1 MSVVEIG
8 NSQWDSLFQ
17 SSERDSSTTSQTV
30 YEYKEDN
37 VTLLPGQTTFKFQ
50 TKDLDGFLV
59 PSESYLRLR
68 LQILDGGVAA
78 VANTRASFVSEI
90 AHIFDSAQYKINER
104 LVCRNDKCGQ
114 TALVKHLITDDPSWA
129 SSNGQMEFFYKD
141 VEVDG
146 ATDNTANNT
155 GFVKRWTRTNRGEVE
170 CIIPL
175 KALFGYLEEKS
186 AIRGVRHS
194 IEFTKTMDLGTCL
207 HRAGTNGAAAA
218 QLNIDFSILD
228 ASWFVPAVKP
238 SLDTLAMVEKELASG
253 SVAKKLFADWTTY
266 RSGLY
271 QAAETQPVWRI
282 TTQSSKPVMIAACFK
297 LAQRVS
303 TQRMNYARFD
313 NMRCTQV
320 ELRIN
325 SKVIP
330 EQSYDINFATE
341 RYSRQ
346 YFDMLLASGRNTNE
360 EGSPISYE
368 EFRQLYP
375 LFVFDL
381 SSQDEIFRNVK
392 STDIEIRARVDPAAY
407 IASLPVIPDTNVANL
422 VVSGNYYIEAVIV
435 SEREALIEGKS
446 GRVAVQL

>member
-37 VTLLPGQTTFKFQ
+37 VTLLANQTTFKFQ
-50 TKDLDGFLV
+50 TKDLDAFLV

-68 LQILDGGVAA
+68 LQILDGGVNAG
-78 VANTRASFVSEI
+78 ANTRGTFVSEI
-90 AHIFDSAQYKINER
+90 ANIFDSAQYKINEK

-114 TALVKHLITDDPSWA
+114 TALVKHLVYDDPSWLA
-129 SSNGQMEFFYKD
+129 SNGQMEFFYKE
-141 VEVDG
+141 VEADG
-146 ATDNTANNT
+146 ACDNTANNT
-155 GFVKRWTRTNRGEVE
+155 GFIKRYTRTNRGEVE
-170 CIIPL
+170 CVIAM
-175 KALFGYLEEKS
+175 KSLFGYLEEKS

-194 IEFTKTMDLGTCL
+194 IEFTKTSDLGVCL
-207 HRAGTNGAAAA
+207 HRGGVAGGGGA
-218 QLNIDFSILD
+218 QVDLTFSILD

-238 SLDTLAMVEKELASG
+238 SIDTLAMVEKELASG
-253 SVAKKLFADWTTY
+253 SVAKKLFADWTTH

-271 QAAETQPVWRI
+271 QQAENSPVWRI
-282 TTQSSKPVMIAACFK
+282 TTQSSKPIMIAACFK

-313 NMRCTQV
+313 NLRCTQL

-392 STDIEIRARVDPAAY
+392 STDIEIRARVDPATY
-407 IASLPVIPDTNVANL
+407 IASLPAIADTHAANL

-435 SEREALIEGKS
+435 SEREATIEGKS